1 MNNDIAQRLLQINH
15 QITTYAIQAGRP
27 ADSVQ
32 LLAVSKTKPVEAVI
46 SAYQAGQR
54 HFGESYVQDAL
65 PKIQF
70 LQHDKQF
77 DDIVWHFIGPIQ
89 SNKTKHVAEH
99 FSWVHSIEREK
110 IAQRLNDQRPS
121 SKAPLNICLQINISG
136 EETKSGMQADEV
148 FDLADKIQQMPQLK
162 LRGLMTIA
170 ENTSDLER
178 VRENFNHMQ
187 QLFNELKKR
196 YSSVDTLSMGM
207 TDDMPVAIECGSTMV
222 RIGTAIFGSREY
234 K

>member
-1 MNNDIAQRLLQINH
+1 MNNDIAQRLLQINQ
-15 QITTYAIQAGRP
+15 QITAYALEAGRS

-46 SAYQAGQR
+46 AAFQAGQR
-54 HFGESYVQDAL
+54 QFGESYVQDAL

-70 LQHDKQF
+70 LQDDKQY

-89 SNKTKHVAEH
+89 SNKTKHVAEN
-99 FSWVHSIEREK
+99 FSWVHSVDREK
-110 IAQRLNDQRPS
+110 IAQRLNDQRPA
-121 SKAPLNICLQINISG
+121 SKSPLNICLQINISG
-136 EETKSGMQADEV
+136 EETKSGMNQEEV
-148 FDLADKIQQMPQLK
+148 FDLADKIEQLPHLK
-162 LRGLMTIA
+162 LRGLMAIA
-170 ENTSDLER
+170 ENTTDLDR
-178 VRENFNHMQ
+178 VRSNFESMQ

-196 YSSVDTLSMGM
+196 YPSVDTLSMGM
-207 TDDMPVAIECGSTMV
+207 TDDMPIAVACGSTMV

>member
-1 MNNDIAQRLLQINH
+1 MNNDIAQRLLQINQ
-15 QITTYAIQAGRP
+15 QITTYAIQADRP

-110 IAQRLNDQRPS
+110 IAQRLNDQRPIS
-121 SKAPLNICLQINISG
+121 LPPLNICLQINISG

-162 LRGLMTIA
+162 LRGLMAIA